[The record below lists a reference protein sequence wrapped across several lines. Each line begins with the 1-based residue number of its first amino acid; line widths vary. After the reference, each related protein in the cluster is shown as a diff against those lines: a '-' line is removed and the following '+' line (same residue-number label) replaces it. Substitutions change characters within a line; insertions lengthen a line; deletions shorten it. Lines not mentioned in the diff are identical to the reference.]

1 MIKSAAPDH
10 YRAWC
15 WEQGTSALDLVLK
28 SVSRPVLQPDEVL
41 VRNHVAGLNPVD
53 WKALGARLAQ
63 WGPGWVPGVDGAGIV
78 VAVGRD
84 VESEC
89 LGRRVAYHQSLMR
102 PGSFAE
108 YTPVRLRALIDLPR
122 TLDFETAAG
131 VPCPAL
137 TAWLAL
143 AKLPSQAGATLL
155 IAGAGGGVGN
165 YLSQLAVD
173 RGFAVTAMCNQR
185 HWARLRAMGVQDCVA
200 GPLKTSEALPD
211 ALENCFHA
219 VIDCVGAEHAA
230 ALAPA
235 LKANGHIVCIQN
247 RLTEWPD
254 PPFTRCISVHEVALG
269 ALHQYGDDADWRDLT
284 TAGHRVLACLAEQ
297 TLVPE
302 ESVIRDFRDLPT
314 FLNDLEHRQFSGKAL
329 IRVTSVKE
337 A

>member
-122 TLDFETAAG
+122 TLDFGAAAG
-131 VPCPAL
+131 VPCRALRCADGVAGTGQTAKPCRSEAADRRCGRWCRQLSLPACSGPGFCRDGDVQP
-137 TAWLAL
+137 AAL
-143 AKLPSQAGATLL
+143 GTVTGHGGARVRCRASENQRGATRRT
-155 IAGAGGGVGN
+155 GKPFPGC
-165 YLSQLAVD
+165 D
-173 RGFAVTAMCNQR
+173 
-185 HWARLRAMGVQDCVA
+185 RLRGRRACG
-200 GPLKTSEALPD
+200 GPGSGTEGERAYRMHP
-211 ALENCFHA
+211 E
-219 VIDCVGAEHAA
+219 
-230 ALAPA
+230 PT
-235 LKANGHIVCIQN
+235 NGMA
-247 RLTEWPD
+247 RSP
-254 PPFTRCISVHEVALG
+254 VHPV
-269 ALHQYGDDADWRDLT
+269 YFN
-284 TAGHRVLACLAEQ
+284 
-297 TLVPE
+297 P
-302 ESVIRDFRDLPT
+302 
-314 FLNDLEHRQFSGKAL
+314 
-329 IRVTSVKE
+329 
-337 A
+337 

>member
-1 MIKSAAPDH
+1 MTDYGVPDH

-28 SVSRPVLQPDEVL
+28 NVARPVLQPDEVL
-41 VRNHVAGLNPVD
+41 VRNHIAGLNPVD
-53 WKALGARLAQ
+53 WKALGARLAP
-63 WGPGWVPGVDGAGIV
+63 WTPGRVPGVDGVGVV
-78 VAVGRD
+78 VATGRD
-84 VESEC
+84 IGDDWV
-89 LGRRVAYHQSLMR
+89 GRRVAYHQSLMR

-108 YTPVRLRALIDLPR
+108 YTPVRFRALINIPR
-122 TLDFETAAG
+122 TLDFEAAAS

-143 AKLPSQAGATLL
+143 SKLPSRAGATLL
-155 IAGAGGGVGN
+155 VAGAGGGVGN
-165 YLSQLAVD
+165 YLVQLAVD

-200 GPLKTSEALPD
+200 GPLKASEALPD
-211 ALENCFHA
+211 TLKNRFHA
-219 VIDCVGAEHAA
+219 VIDCVSTDHAGAM
-230 ALAPA
+230 APA

-269 ALHQYGDDADWRDLT
+269 ALHDYGDDDDWHDLT
-284 TAGHRVLACLAEQ
+284 TAGHRILACLAEQ
-297 TLVPE
+297 TLFPE
-302 ESVIRDFRDLPT
+302 ETVIRDFADLPT

-329 IRVTSVKE
+329 IRVTSVEE